1 MAENT
6 VRVRTGVECNPL
18 HGWRWITRLGDDG
31 DPTMTEH
38 TGPWRATEAEA
49 ERDAQQAC
57 DAVRALVAEYGQAGA

>member
-6 VRVRTGVECNPL
+6 VRVRTGVQYVPP
-18 HGWRWITRLGDDG
+18 HGWRWITRLGEDD

-57 DAVRALVAEYGQAGA
+57 DAVHALVAEYGQGRA